1 MAGPGPMGAADVVLA
16 LQDCL
21 NRRYT
26 DMELNLPGDVY
37 VTAMLVPA
45 GGEVH
50 VDKHRLTSLGVR

>member
-1 MAGPGPMGAADVVLA
+1 MGAADVVLA

-26 DMELNLPGDVY
+26 DTELTLLADAY

-45 GGEVH
+45 GGEVY